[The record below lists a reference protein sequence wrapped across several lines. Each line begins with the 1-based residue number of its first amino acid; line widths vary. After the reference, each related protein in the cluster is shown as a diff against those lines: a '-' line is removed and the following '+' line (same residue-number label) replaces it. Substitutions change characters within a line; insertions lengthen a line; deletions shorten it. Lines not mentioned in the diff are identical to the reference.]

1 MLGRKIQK
9 NAYNNLGMKMNKKGS
24 LIGHK
29 IQPMNALK
37 NSLISYHNNEPKKS
51 YLEK

>member
-9 NAYNNLGMKMNKKGS
+9 NAYSNLGMKMNKRGS

-37 NSLISYHNNEPKKS
+37 SSLISYNNNENKKS